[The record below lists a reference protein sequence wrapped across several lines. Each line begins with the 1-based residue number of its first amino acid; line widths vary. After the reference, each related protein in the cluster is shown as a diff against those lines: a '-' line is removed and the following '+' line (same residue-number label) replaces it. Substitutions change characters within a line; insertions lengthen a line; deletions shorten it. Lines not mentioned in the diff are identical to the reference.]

1 MIRVVGI
8 RLKNKQSPFYPDRN
22 HLHHVLIDRGLRH
35 HQVAIFLGISNYIS
49 IISVGYLSGILN
61 YKMMLVVAIILF
73 TLFLVIVETMK
84 KRIISNLKKK

>member
-1 MIRVVGI
+1 MI
-8 RLKNKQSPFYPDRN
+8 SPIKEA
-22 HLHHVLIDRGLRH
+22 LIKPLLLPWL
-35 HQVAIFLGISNYIS
+35 VAIFLGVSNYIS